1 MRLPNLNF
9 ARLLAFAIM
18 VAIIID
24 AWIPGLFIW
33 LAVFAAA
40 VLGAVSIGNIL
51 IIVGSCIAVLG
62 GGVYA
67 GLPIYTAVPLVLVL
81 LGLAGRF
88 GKYVNVIQFPH
99 DFALG
104 LILLIGSALWGSVS
118 LGSAILFFGLG
129 LVLAA
134 SFSAEKLENSGEKV
148 DRRALSRI
156 LPVFIVV
163 TILVAL
169 VVGAVL
175 SPEVLQFGL
184 AVIRFIYNLLIELLV
199 ILIIR
204 PFAWLM
210 SPFFEWAANLE
221 AKFEWEPPTGME
233 RDLFD
238 ELPSRPDDPGAVDP
252 NSPIIWVVMIAL
264 GTLAAYLIIRRLLT
278 KTQPKEGNRVQDE
291 RESVFSREEIL
302 ANLQQTLGNLVRP
315 LAKVKS
321 LLFGTSAD
329 PTLQVR
335 AAYTRFVMR
344 VRKRVPFS
352 PWFTPREY
360 KRVVAERLEE
370 PERAQVI
377 TKLYEQARY
386 GLTAS
391 SEDVNQAQGAVDK
404 LRFKR

>member
-40 VLGAVSIGNIL
+40 VLGAVSIGNVL

-88 GKYVNVIQFPH
+88 GQYVNVIQFPH

-118 LGSAILFFGLG
+118 LGSAILFFVLG

-264 GTLAAYLIIRRLLT
+264 GT
-278 KTQPKEGNRVQDE
+278 
-291 RESVFSREEIL
+291 
-302 ANLQQTLGNLVRP
+302 
-315 LAKVKS
+315 
-321 LLFGTSAD
+321 
-329 PTLQVR
+329 
-335 AAYTRFVMR
+335 
-344 VRKRVPFS
+344 
-352 PWFTPREY
+352 
-360 KRVVAERLEE
+360 
-370 PERAQVI
+370 
-377 TKLYEQARY
+377 
-386 GLTAS
+386 
-391 SEDVNQAQGAVDK
+391 
-404 LRFKR
+404 